1 MHFPNESLVIISLLS
16 AFTLTRKIELLHLFR
31 WCVRIHL
38 NCSLQKHGAGLCAVF
53 ASTGSMKS
61 FEFGDVGHSR
71 ISRPSKPADKQS
83 FLEVKLVR
91 NPKAAQSLTQDSG

>member
-1 MHFPNESLVIISLLS
+1 M
-16 AFTLTRKIELLHLFR
+16 
-31 WCVRIHL
+31 
-38 NCSLQKHGAGLCAVF
+38 F
-53 ASTGSMKS
+53 ASTGSMKP